1 METEKNRVLVVED
14 EQILAQ
20 NLKAFLEAKGL
31 DVRVAHDG
39 TKAISLAEGF
49 AAEVVVLD
57 FRLPDM
63 EGFQVLEAIRHNRKC
78 HFVLMTAHPSDQVF
92 ERASQLGI
100 GHILL
105 KPFPMAELARVVCD
119 LVGLKLEGTSGQHG
133 KGFVERR
140 QGRTDSFPLQLFDG
154 SWVLAERRGKPST
167 PPAPKDPQQTNGE

>member
-1 METEKNRVLVVED
+1 MANTVLVVED

-39 TKAISLAEGF
+39 AKAISLAEGF

-63 EGFQVLEAIRHNRKC
+63 EGFQVLEAVRPNRKC

-105 KPFPMAELARVVCD
+105 KPFPLVELARVVCD
-119 LVGLKLEGTSGQHG
+119 LVGLKFEGTAGQHG
-133 KGFVERR
+133 EGFVERR
-140 QGRTDSFPLQLFDG
+140 QSRTESFPLQLFDG
-154 SWVLAERRGKPST
+154 SWVLAERRMGNSA
-167 PPAPKDPQQTNGE
+167 APVPDTPQQANGE

>member
-1 METEKNRVLVVED
+1 LANTVLVVED

-39 TKAISLAEGF
+39 AKAISLAQGF

-63 EGFQVLEAIRHNRKC
+63 EGFQVLEAVRLNRKC
-78 HFVLMTAHPSDQVF
+78 HFVLITAHPSDQVF

-119 LVGLKLEGTSGQHG
+119 LVGLKFEGAAGQHSE
-133 KGFVERR
+133 GFVERR
-140 QGRTDSFPLQLFDG
+140 QSRTESFPLQLFDG
-154 SWVLAERRGKPST
+154 SWVLAERRSNAST
-167 PPAPKDPQQTNGE
+167 TPVPDDPQRANGE